1 MYDIILI
8 FCYMEKLK
16 ISPINSIL
24 GRYFH
29 DEVTDVNPPT
39 YQKIEREQPL
49 HIHECNCT
57 NAKWWKTGI

>member
-1 MYDIILI
+1 
-8 FCYMEKLK
+8 MEKLK